1 MCATPPPRQSRRDRP
16 VFTLHGGHRRVL
28 RAANRKPQ
36 VGRKARLI
44 SVDIFNQ
51 RDVVLRAIHELG
63 TDFQHTSNLRKV
75 LPDIDPQE
83 LQQVFGWLERNNLLD
98 LVGQM
103 PGDVGTFR
111 ITTLG
116 EHLVETGTSTR
127 VVAEQAVKGAMMNQQ
142 TNYNFGMAQN
152 LQGDHNTI
160 TLQQSLN
167 AHLEEIKKILRDHGH
182 EVEAQE
188 LETIEKTEGPKNAVK
203 KIAAW
208 IDTKFLNPEVLSAI
222 TPLAGQAA
230 IDLL

>member
-1 MCATPPPRQSRRDRP
+1 M
-16 VFTLHGGHRRVL
+16 
-28 RAANRKPQ
+28 
-36 VGRKARLI
+36 
-44 SVDIFNQ
+44 
-51 RDVVLRAIHELG
+51 
-63 TDFQHTSNLRKV
+63 
-75 LPDIDPQE
+75 
-83 LQQVFGWLERNNLLD
+83 
-98 LVGQM
+98 
-103 PGDVGTFR
+103 
-111 ITTLG
+111 G
-116 EHLVETGTSTR
+116 EHLVETGTRTR
-127 VVAEQAVKGAMMNQQ
+127 AVAEQAVKGAMMNQQ
-142 TNYNFGMAQN
+142 TNNNFGMAQN

-188 LETIEKTEGPKNAVK
+188 LATIEKTEGPKNAVK